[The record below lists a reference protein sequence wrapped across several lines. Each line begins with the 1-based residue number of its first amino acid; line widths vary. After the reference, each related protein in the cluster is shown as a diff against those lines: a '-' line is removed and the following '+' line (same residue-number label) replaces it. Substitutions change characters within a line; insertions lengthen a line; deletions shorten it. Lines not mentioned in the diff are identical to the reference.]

1 MSILSCEIRS
11 EIDGLEQAL
20 VIPKPSLESLPHDL
34 PAPVPVPVPVQ
45 LRAVERY
52 QINNST
58 TIFEAVSGRVR
69 QQVDSVCCTVWTTAR
84 AHGGLHGRR
93 ADKLRRECC

>member
-1 MSILSCEIRS
+1 MVRLLSASIGSYHGRFLFWSPCMSISMSILSCEIRS

-52 QINNST
+52 QINNSHNH
-58 TIFEAVSGRVR
+58 F
-69 QQVDSVCCTVWTTAR
+69 
-84 AHGGLHGRR
+84 
-93 ADKLRRECC
+93 